1 MRACIFDLDGT
12 LIDSTH
18 VWAHVDAEFFAKR
31 GMVMPPDYPD
41 AIVSMNYVGTA
52 EYTIKRFGFQDS
64 VEALKQE
71 WIDMAI
77 DAYANRVPLKPYALE
92 YLSALKAQGIK
103 LAVASSL
110 TPVLREVVL
119 CKHGIK
125 ELFDVICGTEEAG
138 LDKTTP
144 DIFLMAAQKLN
155 TRPEDC
161 VVFEDIPRAA
171 QCAKDAGMVVY
182 GIYDEAVK
190 EQWAAMR
197 RIADGALY
205 DFKDAPLP

>member
-18 VWAHVDAEFFAKR
+18 VWARVDVEFFTKR
-31 GMVMPPDYPD
+31 GMVMPPDYPK
-41 AIVSMNYVGTA
+41 AIVSMSYVGTA
-52 EYTIKRFGFQDS
+52 EYTIKRFGLQDS
-64 VEALKQE
+64 VEELKQE

-77 DAYANRVPLKPYALE
+77 DEYANRVPLKPYAYE
-92 YLSALKAQGIK
+92 YLSALKACGIK

-110 TPVLREVVL
+110 TPILREVVL
-119 CKHGIK
+119 NKHAIK
-125 ELFDVICGTEEAG
+125 ELFEVICGTEEAG

-144 DIFLMAAQKLN
+144 DIFLMAAQKLSI
-155 TRPEDC
+155 RPEDC

-171 QCAKDAGMVVY
+171 QCAKDAGMIVY

-190 EQWAAMR
+190 EQWAEMQC
-197 RIADGALY
+197 IADGALY